1 MDCNDE
7 IDQILGNQMT
17 SNDFDDRHSGSLEE
31 LTKDS
36 LDDSGI
42 ENPTDFEW
50 DEEHEFQKQK
60 FLDENHI
67 TLID

>member
-50 DEEHEFQKQK
+50 DEEHKFQKEK